1 MFWKK
6 DPPAQGT
13 STRGK
18 RETGDEA
25 LDSLGLVLR
34 VLGEHAFDTDRL
46 EARDVRELF
55 EDWSSRV
62 LIGGRGEEKGR
73 DWGGLRRFVTEHRRD
88 ESEYVRRAVSDL
100 REAVQ
105 SFARC
110 VTRGMT
116 EDQDDDSGLRVQCA
130 RLSQAAESNDIDRLR
145 EQAARMVDLTSRA
158 LERREARHE
167 QHVQI
172 LSDQLRKLQNEL
184 SCARESAA
192 RDPLTK
198 LYNRAAL
205 DAQLERM
212 VDLGLL
218 LGKPPCL
225 MMVDIDHFKALNDTH
240 GHLMGDNALR
250 EVANGL
256 QRSFLRKEDFVA
268 RYGGEEFCILVL
280 DCDEAGAERLT
291 ERVLET
297 VRQISIPAASASP
310 IRPTVSVG
318 LAWLQRGDTP
328 ASWIDRADA
337 ALYRAKHSGRNR
349 AEIAPRGV
357 ELPRSDERRGGSSA
371 SSSQAART
379 SQRPERSSRRP
390 DQERA
395 GSQSRAS
402 ARPAGRPSGQQVID
416 VSFSEEPRP
425 SSSRV
430 QTRALPARKRA

>member
-6 DPPAQGT
+6 DPPAQAAAA
-13 STRGK
+13 RAK
-18 RETGDEA
+18 RDNGDEA

-62 LIGGRGEEKGR
+62 LIGGRGEDKGR
-73 DWGGLRRFVTEHRRD
+73 DWGGLRRFVTEHRREETD
-88 ESEYVRRAVSDL
+88 YVRRAVGDL

-116 EDQDDDSGLRVQCA
+116 EDRDDDSGLRVQCA
-130 RLSQAAESNDIDRLR
+130 RLSQAAETNDIEQLR
-145 EQAARMVDLTSRA
+145 EQAARMVELTSRA

-167 QHVQI
+167 HHVQI
-172 LSDQLRKLQNEL
+172 LSEQLRKLQNEL
-184 SCARESAA
+184 SSARESAA

-218 LGKPPCL
+218 LGKPPCV
-225 MMVDIDHFKALNDTH
+225 MMVDIDHFKAINDNL
-240 GHLMGDNALR
+240 GHVMGDNTLR
-250 EVANGL
+250 EVANCL

-268 RYGGEEFCILVL
+268 RYGGEEFAILVL
-280 DCDEAGAERLT
+280 DCDESGAERLT
-291 ERVLET
+291 TRVLET
-297 VRQISIPAASASP
+297 VRQISIPASSSP

-318 LAWLQRGDTP
+318 LAWLQSGDTP
-328 ASWIDRADA
+328 ATWVDRADG
-337 ALYRAKHSGRNR
+337 ALYRAKHGGRNR
-349 AEIAPRGV
+349 AEICPREV
-357 ELPRSDERRGGSSA
+357 EPPRAEERRGSLRPDA
-371 SSSQAART
+371 RASQAP
-379 SQRPERSSRRP
+379 QRASRPPEGRP
-390 DQERA
+390 
-395 GSQSRAS
+395 S
-402 ARPAGRPSGQQVID
+402 ARPGTRASGQQVID
-416 VSFSEEPRP
+416 VSFTEAPRTHA
-425 SSSRV
+425 
-430 QTRALPARKRA
+430 TRGPAPALPARKRA

>member
-6 DPPAQGT
+6 DPPAQGGSART
-13 STRGK
+13 K
-18 RETGDEA
+18 RDSGDEA

-73 DWGGLRRFVTEHRRD
+73 DWGGLRRFVTEHRRE
-88 ESEYVRRAVSDL
+88 ESEYVRRAVGDL

-116 EDQDDDSGLRVQCA
+116 ADQDDDSGLRVQCA
-130 RLSQAAESNDIDRLR
+130 RLSQAAETNDIELLR

-172 LSDQLRKLQNEL
+172 LSEQLRKLQSEL
-184 SCARESAA
+184 STARESAA

-205 DAQLERM
+205 DAQLERL
-212 VDLGLL
+212 VDLGQL
-218 LGKPPCL
+218 LGKPPCV

-240 GHLMGDNALR
+240 GHVMGDNALR
-250 EVANGL
+250 EVANCL

-268 RYGGEEFCILVL
+268 RYGGEEFSILVL

-291 ERVLET
+291 QRVLEAI
-297 VRQISIPAASASP
+297 RQISIPAGASP

-328 ASWIDRADA
+328 ATWIDRADA

-349 AEIAPRGV
+349 AEISPREVVAPLG
-357 ELPRSDERRGGSSA
+357 EERRGSLRPQGTSQGS
-371 SSSQAART
+371 ARRV
-379 SQRPERSSRRP
+379 SQRPE
-390 DQERA
+390 
-395 GSQSRAS
+395 GS
-402 ARPAGRPSGQQVID
+402 P
-416 VSFSEEPRP
+416 
-425 SSSRV
+425 
-430 QTRALPARKRA
+430 

>member
-6 DPPAQGT
+6 DPPAQAGGT
-13 STRGK
+13 RSK
-18 RETGDEA
+18 RENGDEA

-34 VLGEHAFDTDRL
+34 VFGEHAFDTDRL

-73 DWGGLRRFVTEHRRD
+73 DWGGLRRFVTEHRRE
-88 ESEYVRRAVSDL
+88 ESDYVRRAVGDL

-130 RLSQAAESNDIDRLR
+130 RLSQAAESNDVEQLR
-145 EQAARMVDLTSRA
+145 EQAARMVELTSRA

-172 LSDQLRKLQNEL
+172 LSEQLRKLQNEL
-184 SCARESAA
+184 SSARESAA

-212 VDLGLL
+212 VDLGML
-218 LGKPPCL
+218 LGKPPCV
-225 MMVDIDHFKALNDTH
+225 MMVDIDHFKAINDNH
-240 GHLMGDNALR
+240 GHVMGDNTLR
-250 EVANGL
+250 EVANTL
-256 QRSFLRKEDFVA
+256 QRCFLRKEDFVA
-268 RYGGEEFCILVL
+268 RYGGEEFSILVL

-291 ERVLET
+291 TRVLEA
-297 VRQISIPAASASP
+297 VRQVAIPASSSP

-328 ASWIDRADA
+328 ATWIDRADA
-337 ALYRAKHSGRNR
+337 ALYRAKNGGRNR
-349 AEIAPRGV
+349 AEICPREVEQPRG
-357 ELPRSDERRGGSSA
+357 EERRGSLHPDPRPSE
-371 SSSQAART
+371 AAPH
-379 SQRPERSSRRP
+379 RPS
-390 DQERA
+390 
-395 GSQSRAS
+395 G
-402 ARPAGRPSGQQVID
+402 PAGRPSARPSSRASGKQVID
-416 VSFSEEPRP
+416 VSFSEAPRTGARGP
-425 SSSRV
+425 V
-430 QTRALPARKRA
+430 PALPARKRA